1 MTAVELEP
9 IINHAFLVHG
19 ENHGRFPQSHSILI
33 VDDESVL
40 IDTGCGIDTLK
51 RLKTQHHISVVI
63 NSHTHPDHS
72 AGNWVFRG
80 TPIFVPKEGFAT
92 SGDIP
97 ALAKR
102 LTNAQLAPYWQRF
115 VRDNL
120 GFRDCPPT
128 DSYTEGHTFRFG
140 ELALEPIATPGH
152 TKDHYCFYERKRGVL
167 FSFDYDMTSFPWYG
181 HRESSLPAFR
191 ASIRKLKALGP
202 RIVVS
207 AHRGILTQHIDA
219 EFDAFDRR
227 IDERSEKILA
237 LLTTGQTIPRLV
249 EQAPIYGRFPYAEPL
264 LRYWEGQMIEKH
276 LKELADSGRVSRRG
290 RLWIPST
297 RLPRSPSLLDLR
309 PPNR

>member
-1 MTAVELEP
+1 VAELTAVKLEP
-9 IINHAFLVHG
+9 ITDHVFLVPG

-33 VDDESVL
+33 LDDETVL
-40 IDTGCGIDTLK
+40 VDTGCGIETLK
-51 RLKTQHHISVVI
+51 HLKTEHKITFVI

-72 AGNWVFRG
+72 AGNWLFRG

-102 LTNAQLAPYWQRF
+102 LTNPQLAPYWERF
-115 VRDNL
+115 VRDSL

-128 DSYTEGHTFRFG
+128 DSYTEGRTFPFG
-140 ELALEPIATPGH
+140 EIALEPVATPGH
-152 TKDHYCFYERKRGVL
+152 TKDHYCFYERKRGIL

-191 ASIRKLKALGP
+191 ASIRKLKALGA

-207 AHRGILTQHIDA
+207 SHRGILTEHIEA
-219 EFDAFDRR
+219 EFDAFNRR
-227 IDERSEKILA
+227 VDERNEKILA
-237 LLTTGQTIPRLV
+237 LLTTEQTIPQLV

-264 LRYWEGQMIEKH
+264 LRYWEGQMIEQH
-276 LKELADSGRVSRRG
+276 LKELVDSGRVNRRG
-290 RLWIPST
+290 RFYS
-297 RLPRSPSLLDLR
+297 RG
-309 PPNR
+309 

>member
-1 MTAVELEP
+1 MATLTALKLEP
-9 IINHAFLVHG
+9 VIDHVFLVPG
-19 ENHGRFPQSHSILI
+19 ENNGRFPQSHSIL
-33 VDDESVL
+33 VLDDETVL
-40 IDTGCGIDTLK
+40 IDTGCGIETLE
-51 RLKTQHHISVVI
+51 RLKTEHNVSLVI

-80 TPIFVPKEGFAT
+80 RPIFVPREGFAT
-92 SGDIP
+92 SGNIP

-102 LTNAQLAPYWQRF
+102 LTNVQLAPYWERF

-128 DSYTEGHTFRFG
+128 DSYTESHTFRFG
-140 ELALEPIATPGH
+140 DIALEPVATPGH

-191 ASIRKLKALGP
+191 ASIRRLKALAP

-207 AHRGILTQHIDA
+207 AHRGILTQHIAA

-227 IDERSEKILA
+227 IDERSEKILT
-237 LLTTGQTIPRLV
+237 LLTTGRTIPQLV

-276 LKELADSGRVSRRG
+276 LQELLVSGRVDRRG
-290 RLWIPST
+290 RLWT
-297 RLPRSPSLLDLR
+297 RP
-309 PPNR
+309 